1 MDTDTLQRTQDIV
14 NWIIV
19 IDDTTDLTGIP
30 DGIYPFADL
39 TDQWVV
45 IINEQAVNWAET
57 WGDAFGQ
64 YAEALRVKREHA
76 QHCPLDIPF
85 DDDELI
91 FASAADLWPD
101 DYSLDAVRL

>member
-1 MDTDTLQRTQDIV
+1 MNSNQSVTLSEQIV
-14 NWIIV
+14 NWIVI

-57 WGDAFGQ
+57 WGKAFEQ

-76 QHCPLDIPF
+76 QHCPADIPF
-85 DDDELI
+85 DGGEFI
-91 FASAADLWPD
+91 FASSADLWPD
-101 DYSLDAVRL
+101 DYAIEVAR